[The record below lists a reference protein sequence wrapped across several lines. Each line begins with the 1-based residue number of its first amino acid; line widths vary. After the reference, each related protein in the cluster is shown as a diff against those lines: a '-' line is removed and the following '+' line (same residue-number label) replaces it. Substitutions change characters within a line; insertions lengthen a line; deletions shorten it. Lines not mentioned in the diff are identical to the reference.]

1 MSVDGKSAQPS
12 STVKP
17 TTCLVNLPVH
27 TPPLVHRIQP
37 WEECGFTSSTAR
49 DYASVVQILRAA
61 GLSETVQPIVIAGI
75 LGRIRGQVNESTDLA
90 PFGWMD
96 GNACNISSHP
106 ASGSTVNGCI
116 RDRCRFFRYCR
127 PNHICRQ

>member
-90 PFGWMD
+90 IRLDGWKCLQYLIPS
-96 GNACNISSHP
+96 GKRLHGERLHP
-106 ASGSTVNGCI
+106 RSL
-116 RDRCRFFRYCR
+116 
-127 PNHICRQ
+127 